1 MAWHDSWAS
10 MKKKRPQ
17 ETDQMESW
25 SMDEFG
31 DQSATTTNERVDLPE
46 GIHELAI
53 KTVADDPTQLVLELA
68 HDDRRFWWA
77 KVSLKKNAGWARG
90 LVKQLIAALAMTE
103 QEWEAA
109 APDDLT
115 GRRVM
120 VEIRHRTGNTGRVF
134 VNVVGFSA
142 IPQLA
147 DEAAAAAKR
156 PARTPAARVK
166 AASPGI
172 GSDDIPF
179 GLILAIASAAMGV
192 LA

>member
-1 MAWHDSWAS
+1 MD
-10 MKKKRPQ
+10 
-17 ETDQMESW
+17 SW

-31 DQSATTTNERVDLPE
+31 DENATTTSERVNLPE
-46 GIHELAI
+46 DIHELAI
-53 KTVADDPTQLVLELA
+53 KTVADDPTQLVIELA
-68 HDDRRFWWA
+68 HDDRRYWWA
-77 KVSLKKNAGWARG
+77 KVSLKKGAGWARG
-90 LVKQLIAALAMTE
+90 LVAQLMAALAMTE
-103 QEWEAA
+103 EEWAAA

-156 PARTPAARVK
+156 PARTAAAKVK